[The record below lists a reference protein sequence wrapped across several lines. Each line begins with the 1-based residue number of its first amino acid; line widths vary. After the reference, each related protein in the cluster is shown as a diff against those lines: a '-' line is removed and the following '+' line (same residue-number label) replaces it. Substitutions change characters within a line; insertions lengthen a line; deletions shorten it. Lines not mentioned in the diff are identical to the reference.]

1 MIWKVKSLEALG
13 DTAEVNLT
21 AGQYKKPGYA
31 TMSVVVSLSEVPKY
45 PLGSTFSTGN
55 LVPVEGR
62 VQ

>member
-1 MIWKVKSLEALG
+1 MIWKVKRIEAQG
-13 DTAEVNLT
+13 EVAQVQLT
-21 AGQYKKPGYA
+21 AGKYKDPGYA
-31 TMSVVVSLSEVPKY
+31 TMDLVVRLSEVPKY